1 MTVMVKIGKLVC
13 MLVIVVLVNKIVI
26 KYHIGR
32 TMFEAIA
39 SNKETNDFYL
49 RVVSPNRIIGDKQCD
64 RKNFIY
70 EKNKILDNGVYYFR
84 ILVTNFI

>member
-1 MTVMVKIGKLVC
+1 
-13 MLVIVVLVNKIVI
+13 
-26 KYHIGR
+26 
-32 TMFEAIA
+32 MFEAIA

>member
-1 MTVMVKIGKLVC
+1 
-13 MLVIVVLVNKIVI
+13 
-26 KYHIGR
+26 
-32 TMFEAIA
+32 MFEAIA

-49 RVVSPNRIIGDKQCD
+49 RVVSPNRIIGDKQCG